1 MEVQQLSKYDVFL
14 KVAEVKSISRAAE
27 MLNYTQSGISRVIA
41 SLEEEVGF
49 DLFIRSSNGVTLTSG
64 GMQLVEPI
72 QRLVNQRHNFEQTVA
87 EIHQTIRGTLRIG
100 TFTSVSICWLPK
112 LLRLFQQ
119 QHPNIEFKLMDALYY
134 SEIERWIQQ
143 GRIDCGFLV
152 APTAPGLE
160 SVPLLEEPMLV
171 LMPEGHPLADKAH
184 ITLDDL
190 AEYPFISPKDSS
202 SENILPI
209 LKPIKSRMNLQF
221 SMNNELAVIT
231 MVRNEFG
238 ITIMP
243 ELIVKTMA
251 QGLVAKRLDPSVS
264 RTLVL
269 STLPKQSTTAL
280 TKTFVQFVRDIDFH
294 TL

>member
-1 MEVQQLSKYDVFL
+1 MNKYDIFL

-64 GMQLVEPI
+64 GKQLVEPI

-87 EIHQTIRGTLRIG
+87 EIHRVIRGTLRIG

-112 LLRLFQQ
+112 LLRRFQQ
-119 QHPNIEFKLMDALYY
+119 QNLGIEFELMDAQYY
-134 SEIERWIQQ
+134 SDIERWIQQ

-152 APTAPGLE
+152 APTAQGLE
-160 SVPLLEEPMLV
+160 SIPLLEEPMMV
-171 LMPEGHPLADKAH
+171 LMPEGHLLAAKEH

-190 AEYPFISPKDSS
+190 ADYPFISPKDSF

-221 SMNNELAVIT
+221 SMTNELAVIT
-231 MVRNEFG
+231 MVRHGFG

-243 ELIVKTMA
+243 KLIVKAMA
-251 QGLVAKRLDPSVS
+251 QGLVARPLDPSVS

-280 TKTFVQFVRDIDFH
+280 TKTFVQFVQEIDFH